1 MRIPICFLDMVLIL
15 LVCMILLYN
24 PITKKEETPA
34 PPPTAEFILNVSWP
48 IEDDADIDTWGLR
61 VDNPDSITGFTR
73 RENDV
78 FILHNDNTSSGYGA
92 IDGTTLLE
100 ARETMTIETIKDGE
114 YMFSLHGYR
123 INPDVEPVT
132 VTVEFQKSRPFK
144 HMFRKTVK
152 VSHNEEVP
160 IASFYID
167 EDGHV
172 RNLQV
177 KQGLLEGFIGDTLR

>member
-24 PITKKEETPA
+24 PITKKKEEPA

-48 IEDDADIDTWGLR
+48 AKNDADIDTWALR
-61 VDNPDSITGFTR
+61 VDNPDSVTGFTR

-78 FILHNDNTSSGYGA
+78 FILHNDNTSRQYGLV
-92 IDGTTLLE
+92 DGIELIK

-123 INPDVEPVT
+123 VPPDVEPVL
-132 VTVEFQKSRPFK
+132 VTIELQKSRPFK
-144 HMFRKTVK
+144 HIFSKTIEVI
-152 VSHNEEVP
+152 HDEEVP
-160 IASFYID
+160 ICSFYID
-167 EDGHV
+167 EDG
-172 RNLQV
+172 NV
-177 KQGLLEGFIGDTLR
+177 KSLETRQELLEGFLE

>member
-24 PITKKEETPA
+24 PITKKKEEPA

-48 IEDDADIDTWGLR
+48 AENDADIDTWGFR
-61 VDNPDSITGFTR
+61 ADNPASITGFTR

-78 FILHNDNTSSGYGA
+78 FILHNDNTSRQYGA
-92 IDGTTLLE
+92 VEGIELTQ

-123 INPDVEPVT
+123 VPPDVERVL

-144 HMFRKTVK
+144 HIFRKTVE
-152 VSHNEEVP
+152 VVHDEEVP
-160 IASFYID
+160 ICSFYID

-172 RNLQV
+172 RDLQL
-177 KQGLLEGFIGDTLR
+177 KQSLLEGFIGDTLE

>member
-24 PITKKEETPA
+24 PITKKKEEPA

-48 IEDDADIDTWGLR
+48 IKDDADIDTWGFR
-61 VDNPDSITGFTR
+61 VENPSSITGFTR

-78 FILHNDNTSSGYGA
+78 FILHNDNTSRQYGQV
-92 IDGTTLLE
+92 DGKDLKE
-100 ARETMTIETIKDGE
+100 ARETMTIERIKDGE

-123 INPDVEPVT
+123 VGAEVEPVS

-144 HMFRKTVK
+144 HIFRKTVK
-152 VSHNEEVP
+152 VSHDEEVP
-160 IASFYID
+160 ICSFYID

-172 RNLQV
+172 RDLQL
-177 KQGLLEGFIGDTLR
+177 KQSLLEGFIGDTLE